1 MSYVDAILDQKADK
15 IHVIERT
22 PDGRRVY
29 REYPTNYTFY
39 YADPKGKFR
48 SIYGDSLSRFSTRT
62 RSEFEKERRI
72 HAKKKMFES
81 DINVVFRCLS
91 DNYLNCE
98 APKLHTC
105 YFDIESDFS
114 QERGFAPTDDPF
126 NAVTAISLYLDWLD
140 QLVTLVMPP
149 KHMSDETAHELTK
162 DFENCLLFRSEIEM
176 FETFFALIEDADVL
190 TGWNSEGY
198 DIPYMVNRTI
208 KIMSKDDT
216 RKFCLLGQLPKV
228 RTYERYGKEEKTYDL
243 VGRIHMD
250 YLQLYKKYNYESR
263 HSYSLDAIGEYEECG
278 SKVAYEG
285 NLDQLYNKDFK
296 KFVEYNRQDVMLMV
310 KINNKLKFLDLA
322 NALAHENTVLLPTV
336 MGSVAMIEM
345 AIYNEAHARGL
356 VVPDKRF
363 SQESDEQQAAGAYVA
378 DPKKGLHE
386 WVGAVDINSL
396 YPSAIRALN
405 MAPETIVGQ
414 VRQSATDAFLREK
427 SLRLAKEKR
436 KKKSG
441 EDADAVL
448 GAVLWENQFGSL
460 EYISIMNQERGT
472 ILTIDYEDGRSVEMS
487 AAEIWKMIFDSNRPL
502 MLSANGTIFTYE
514 REGVIPG
521 LLSRWYSER
530 KSIQKQ
536 ASNAYGTDQYEY
548 YDKRQLVRKIL
559 LNSAYGAL
567 LNEHCRFYD
576 KRIGQSVT
584 LSGRQIVKH
593 MMSYINEVITGKYAH
608 DGDTIVY
615 GDSVTGD
622 SLIRTSDGDKTIEEL
637 FNECLEHSSIGEK
650 EYGVWNEASV
660 LGFNSYEMEPVAAK
674 INYVMRH
681 KTKKKLYRITTEN
694 GKQVTVTE
702 DHSIMVDR
710 DGALIECKPTDIQR
724 EDGIITFVTDNA
736 YSFMKYQMDA
746 EWTTVTK
753 IECLGEVD
761 DYVYDISIQDQDP
774 FFFANDILVHNT
786 DSAYFTAYPT
796 LKPQIE
802 LGELAWSKETCIE
815 LYDEI
820 ADQVNQSFPGFME
833 KAFHC
838 PRKNGS
844 IIKAG
849 RELIGDRAL
858 FISKKRYAV
867 NVFDKEGKRKD
878 TGGKAGDVKVTG
890 LDLKRSDTPKYVQEF
905 LMGILKMILAGEQR
919 ETVVNAIKEFKHKLA
934 EQDPWTLGS
943 PRSVNKLTYYGEM
956 LKKSDTGKVNMPGH
970 ARAALNYNYL
980 RKMNSDQHSQQ
991 IVDGMKIVVCQLR
1004 SNPLGFTSVAVPV
1017 DQLRHPA
1024 WFTELPFDTKTME
1037 YTLVDKKIENLLG
1050 VLDWRIENDIDTNS
1064 AFTDLFS
1071 FE

>member
-22 PDGRRVY
+22 TDGRRVY
-29 REYPTNYTFY
+29 KEYPTNYTFY

-48 SIYGDSLSRFSTRT
+48 SIFGDPVSRFSSRT

-72 HAKKKMFES
+72 HSKKKIFES
-81 DINVVFRCLS
+81 DVNIVFRCLS

-149 KHMSDETAHELTK
+149 THMSDETAQELTR

-216 RKFCLLGQLPKV
+216 RRFCLLGQLPKV

-608 DGDTIVY
+608 DGETIVY
-615 GDSVTGD
+615 GD
-622 SLIRTSDGDKTIEEL
+622 
-637 FNECLEHSSIGEK
+637 
-650 EYGVWNEASV
+650 
-660 LGFNSYEMEPVAAK
+660 
-674 INYVMRH
+674 
-681 KTKKKLYRITTEN
+681 
-694 GKQVTVTE
+694 
-702 DHSIMVDR
+702 
-710 DGALIECKPTDIQR
+710 
-724 EDGIITFVTDNA
+724 
-736 YSFMKYQMDA
+736 
-746 EWTTVTK
+746 
-753 IECLGEVD
+753 
-761 DYVYDISIQDQDP
+761 
-774 FFFANDILVHNT
+774 T

-796 LKPQIE
+796 LKTPIE
-802 LGELAWSKETCIE
+802 SGEVEWSKETCIE

-878 TGGKAGDVKVTG
+878 TGNKSGDVKVTG

-956 LKKSDTGKVNMPGH
+956 LRKSNTGKVNMPGH